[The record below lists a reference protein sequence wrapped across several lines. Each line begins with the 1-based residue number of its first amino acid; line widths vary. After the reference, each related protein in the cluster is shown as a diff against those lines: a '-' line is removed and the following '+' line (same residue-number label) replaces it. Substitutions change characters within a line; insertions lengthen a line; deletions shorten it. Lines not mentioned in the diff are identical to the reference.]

1 MVHSKGTR
9 SESHR
14 FKMERTGSTKYSGR
28 SFDLRWVSAGGAEA
42 ARRAM
47 PTNGARN
54 SAPRGTAEPRV
65 RPSIRR
71 GAPCGARIGGGQ
83 AAEGQPGTVLFG
95 PAPIG
100 ARSASAQ
107 SVRLWASAEAGKST
121 LCRSGI
127 RRVLGVAGVAW
138 AVEHAGDIAHLTTG
152 FPEYFA
158 FYSLCQALSFALYS
172 LRAATRLA
180 FSGFAVGLHLFTLL
194 GSGYPQKPEGQ
205 DPACPRK

>member
-28 SFDLRWVSAGGAEA
+28 SFDFRWVSAGGAEA

-54 SAPRGTAEPRV
+54 SAPSGTAESRV

-71 GAPCGARIGGGQ
+71 GAPWRARIGGGQ
-83 AAEGQPGTVLFG
+83 AAEGQPGILLFG

-100 ARSASAQ
+100 ARSASAH

-121 LCRSGI
+121 LCRSGS
-127 RRVLGVAGVAW
+127 RRVLGAAGVAW
-138 AVEHAGDIAHLTTG
+138 AVELAGDIAHLATG
-152 FPEYFA
+152 FSDSFA
-158 FYSLCQALSFALYS
+158 FCSLCQALSFGFYS
-172 LRAATRLA
+172 LVAPCAP
-180 FSGFAVGLHLFTLL
+180 AVG
-194 GSGYPQKPEGQ
+194 
-205 DPACPRK
+205 